1 MRSLRR
7 FLTRLGNLAATGR
20 HDERL
25 KGEIEEHLALQTAEN
40 LRAGLPPAEARRQ
53 AMLKF
58 GAMEAIKEDY
68 RAERRM
74 LFIDTALRDIRYA
87 LRMLRK
93 NPGFTM
99 VAVLTLALGIGADTA
114 IFSVVESVLL
124 RPLPFSGADRIVR
137 IEATEDG
144 VPINPNGS
152 GRPGGPS
159 AVDMRDFAE
168 SNHSFENMAVYDTWR
183 KNVSF
188 AGQETQPEQMWVGL
202 VPGAYFEILDVKPIM
217 GRLFTRDESVVCKCY
232 VAAISAQLWNN
243 RYAGDKTIL
252 GRKISI
258 NDEPYTIVAV
268 MPDVIPE
275 WMESKTVQIWTPFAF
290 ADAEGDLWTEAGRGG
305 RGFYSLG
312 RVKPGVSTEQA
323 QADLATIAAGLAAA
337 HPIDRGIGVALE
349 RLSETRARD
358 LRPMLFLLMGAVS
371 LILLIACVNLA
382 NLLLARNSAREQELA
397 MRAALGAG
405 RGRLVA
411 QLLVE
416 TLLLALIG
424 GGIGLVLARIGVTS
438 LSRMHPDNLPQLALI
453 GVDGRVLMFTV
464 VVSLITSLFFGL
476 GPALTGTRL
485 DPVNALKLGS
495 RSGTP
500 GLRAQRMRNV
510 LVVMEVAMSLMLLVG
525 ASLLVQSIL
534 RLERQQLGIRQ
545 DHLLTGHFYLPGV
558 RYPNPGAL
566 TRFSDQFADRVRAL
580 PGVMEGS
587 VTTIYPPN
595 YNWIQMLDI
604 PGHPATRIQD
614 IPSAKFG
621 LTDAHFLKTLGI
633 PLIRGRD
640 FAESDTAAS
649 PPVALISQE
658 LERRYFPTDSPL
670 GQRIHIGPPQF
681 LHIPAGANIT
691 DSADVTII
699 GVIGDFR
706 NSGLASPP
714 EPQIIVL
721 YSQHPLVNYGF
732 KDIVVRT
739 ASNPRLLVP
748 EIALQLH
755 AMDAEMPFAQVQTID
770 EIVEQQTGRQRFTT
784 LLLGLFAAAGL
795 VLAAVGIYGVVSF
808 LVAQRRR
815 ELAVRVAV
823 GASAGNV
830 LWLVLKD
837 GLQMAAM
844 GASVGLIGVWAAQ
857 KLMDGLLFGIS
868 PVDPLTFA
876 GSAAFL
882 VAVVM
887 FACWVPA
894 WRAGRVDPCTALRA
908 E

>member
-7 FLTRLGNLAATGR
+7 FLTRLANLAAKRR

-25 KGEIEEHLALQTAEN
+25 KEEIEEHLALQTAEN
-40 LRAGLPPAEARRQ
+40 LRAGLPAAEARRQ

-58 GAMEAIKEDY
+58 GAMEAIKEEY
-68 RAERRM
+68 RAEGRV
-74 LFIDTALRDIRYA
+74 LFIDTLLQDLRYA

-93 NPGFTM
+93 NPGFTI

-114 IFSVVESVLL
+114 IFSVVESVLF
-124 RPLPFSGADRIVR
+124 RPLPFSGADQIVR
-137 IEATEDG
+137 VVSTKDG
-144 VPINPNGS
+144 NPITPNGS
-152 GRPGGPS
+152 GFHGGPS
-159 AVDMRDFAE
+159 AMDMRDFAQN
-168 SNHSFENMAVYDTWR
+168 NHSFENMAVYDTWR

-188 AGQETQPEQMWVGL
+188 GDRQTEPEQMWVGL

-217 GRLFTRDESVVCKCY
+217 GRLFTEDESVVCKCS

-243 RYAGDKTIL
+243 RYGGDKAIL
-252 GRKISI
+252 GRQIRI

-275 WMESKTVQIWTPFAF
+275 WMESKTVQIWTPFGF
-290 ADAEGDLWTEAGRGG
+290 ADSLGDLWTEAGRGG
-305 RGFYSLG
+305 RGYYSLG
-312 RVKPGVSTEQA
+312 RVKPGVSIKQA
-323 QADLATIAAGLAAA
+323 QADLATIAVGLAAA

-349 RLSETRARD
+349 SLSETRAHD

-382 NLLLARNSAREQELA
+382 NLLLARNSARQQELA

-405 RGRLVA
+405 TGRLVA
-411 QLLVE
+411 QLLAE

-424 GGIGLVLARIGVTS
+424 GGVGLLLARIGVASLTS
-438 LSRMHPDNLPQLALI
+438 MHPHNLPQLATI
-453 GVDGRVLMFTV
+453 GVDWPVLMFTML
-464 VVSLITSLFFGL
+464 VSLITSLAFGL
-476 GPALTGTRL
+476 GPALTGARL
-485 DPVNALKLGS
+485 NLVNALKVGS
-495 RSGTP
+495 RSATAGS
-500 GLRAQRMRNV
+500 RVQRTRNV
-510 LVVMEVAMSLMLLVG
+510 LVVMEMAMSLMLLVG

-545 DHLLTGHFYLPGV
+545 DHLLTGHFYLPPV
-558 RYPNPGAL
+558 HFPDSGAI
-566 TRFSDQFADRVRAL
+566 TRFSDQFADGVRAL
-580 PGVMEGS
+580 PGVVEAS

-595 YNWIQMLDI
+595 YSWMQMLGI

-621 LTDAHFLKTLGI
+621 LTDAHFLRTLGI

-640 FAESDTAAS
+640 FAESDSATS

-658 LERRYFPTDSPL
+658 LARRYFPTENPL

-681 LHIPAGANIT
+681 LHISPGANIT
-691 DSADVTII
+691 DSADVSII

-732 KDIVVRT
+732 KDIVIRT
-739 ASNPRLLVP
+739 ASNPHLLVP
-748 EIALQLH
+748 EITRQLH
-755 AMDAEMPFAQVQTID
+755 AMDADMPFAQVETID
-770 EIVEQQTGRQRFTT
+770 EIVEQQTGSQRFTT

-795 VLAAVGIYGVVSF
+795 LLAAVGIYGVVSY

-823 GASAGNV
+823 GASATNV
-830 LWLVLKD
+830 LWLVLRN
-837 GLQMAAM
+837 GLQMAVL
-844 GASVGLIGVWAAQ
+844 GASMGLMGVWATQ
-857 KLMDGLLFGIS
+857 KLINKLLFGIS

-876 GSAAFL
+876 GSAVFL

-887 FACWVPA
+887 AACWVPA
-894 WRAGRVDPCTALRA
+894 RRAARVDPCTALRA